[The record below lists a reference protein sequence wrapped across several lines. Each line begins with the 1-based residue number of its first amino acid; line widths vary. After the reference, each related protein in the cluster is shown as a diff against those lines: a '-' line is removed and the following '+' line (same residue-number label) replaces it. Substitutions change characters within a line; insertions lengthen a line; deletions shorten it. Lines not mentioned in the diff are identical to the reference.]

1 MRYLSTRDTGKRV
14 TASQAIAKGLS
25 EDGGLFVP
33 EVLTNLS
40 VNAIESLLP
49 MSYQQRAVYIMGGYL
64 GDFTAAEINSYAEKA
79 YSANN
84 FDDCAIAPV
93 HTLDEETHFLELWH
107 GPTCAFKDMA
117 LQMLPHLLTAS
128 LEKTG
133 EKRSVCIL
141 VATSGDT
148 GKAAL
153 EGFRDVDKT
162 KILVFYP
169 DSGVS
174 DIQKLQMTTQLGA
187 NVGICAVRGNF
198 DDTQT
203 GVKQIFSDME
213 MGREFEDKGYILS
226 SANSINWGRLLP
238 QIVYYVSVYCDLVNQ
253 KKIKLGDK
261 INVCVPTGN
270 FGNILAAY
278 YAKNMGLPIDK
289 LICAS
294 NENDVLTDFIKTGT
308 YDKKREFYTT
318 ISPSMDILVSSNLE
332 RLLFDLSGNDAQL
345 IKSYMNNLLSS
356 GSYTVSADIHTKI
369 SNTFWASCCS
379 DDKTKKVIEATFRKY
394 GYLIDTHTAVAF
406 DVLNHYRHD
415 TGDMKPTVVVSTAN
429 PYKFCDSVLSALGEE
444 YKEKGLGLTQKL
456 SQKTGTTPP
465 KPLLELEGRRER
477 FDDIISKGE
486 MALALKAF
494 LGSK

>member
-1 MRYLSTRDTGKRV
+1 MRYLSTRDTNKRV

-33 EVLTNLS
+33 EILTNLS
-40 VNAIESLLP
+40 ANAIESLLP

-64 GDFTAAEINSYAEKA
+64 GDFTAAEITSYAERA
-79 YSANN
+79 YSAPG
-84 FDDCAIAPV
+84 FDDSAIAPV
-93 HTLDEETHFLELWH
+93 HTLDEDIHFLELWH

-133 EKRSVCIL
+133 EKKSACIL

-153 EGFRDVDKT
+153 EGFRDVDRT

-174 DIQKLQMTTQLGA
+174 DIQKLQMTTQLGS
-187 NVGICAVRGNF
+187 NVGVCAVRGNF

-203 GVKQIFSDME
+203 GVKQIFSD
-213 MGREFEDKGYILS
+213 REIIRELEGEGYMLS

-238 QIVYYVSVYCDLVNQ
+238 QIVYYVSAYCDLVNQ
-253 KKIKLGDK
+253 KKIKLEDK

-294 NENDVLTDFIKTGT
+294 NENDVLTDFIKTGA
-308 YDKKREFYTT
+308 YDKNRDFYTT

-332 RLLFDLSGNDAQL
+332 RLLFDLSDKDSHIIN
-345 IKSYMNNLLSS
+345 SYMRSLSDN
-356 GSYTVSADIHTKI
+356 GSYAVSADLHAKI
-369 SNTFWASCCS
+369 SSTFWAGCCS
-379 DDKTKKVIEATFRKY
+379 DEKTKKVIEATFKKY

-415 TGDMKPTVVVSTAN
+415 TGDMTPAVVVSTAN
-429 PYKFCDSVLSALGEE
+429 PYKFCDSVLSAIGTE
-444 YKEKGLGLTQKL
+444 YKEKGLGLIEKL
-456 SQKTGTTPP
+456 AEETGTTPP
-465 KPLLELEGRRER
+465 KPLVDLKGRRER
-477 FDDIISKGE
+477 FDDVISKEE